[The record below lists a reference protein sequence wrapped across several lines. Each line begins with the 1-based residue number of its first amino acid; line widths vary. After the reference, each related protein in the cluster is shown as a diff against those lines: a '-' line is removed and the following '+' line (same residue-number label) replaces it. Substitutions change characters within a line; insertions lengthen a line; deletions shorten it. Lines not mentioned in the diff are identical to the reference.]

1 MKSNYN
7 PKKPIFIIHVDVL
20 SIIIDGLSDGQN
32 KASFTDKLIL
42 FLQIM

>member
-7 PKKPIFIIHVDVL
+7 PKKSAFIIQVDVP
-20 SIIIDGLSDGQN
+20 SIFIDGLMYCQS